1 MKALVISLRR
11 TPGRWAEFQK
21 HNSNSLKGC
30 KLIRIDGVDGI
41 EQLATIGSTRIISK
55 PAREGWTLGAL
66 GTALSHMLCWR
77 RCSLGTEPVVIMED
91 DVILAN
97 NWQQEL
103 QQLILANQQLV
114 LLGWNLDSM
123 LHAELFE
130 NQEFISL
137 FEPAYPNIGRLK
149 KIVNSKEPRKLKRLR
164 SAFGLPAYWLTP
176 KMAENLLKSIGRLE
190 VVPIELK
197 RGFPTCLS
205 SGIDGLLN
213 NHYWNL
219 EAQVVIPPLA
229 LALNNRDESLTRK
242 KVLNFGE

>member
-1 MKALVISLRR
+1 VKVLVISLRR
-11 TPGRWAEFQK
+11 TPNRWAEFQK
-21 HNSNSLKGC
+21 HNSNSLQGC
-30 KLIRIDGVDGI
+30 ELIRIDGVDGI
-41 EQLATIGSTRIISK
+41 EQLTTIRSTKIITQ

-77 RCSLGTEPVVIMED
+77 RCSLGTEPVVIVED

-103 QQLILANQQLV
+103 HQLIKANQQLV

-137 FEPAYPNIGRLK
+137 FEPAYPDIGRLK
-149 KIVNSKEPRKLKRLR
+149 NIVNSKEPRKLRRLR

-176 KMAENLLKSIGRLE
+176 KMAQNLLKSIGRLE
-190 VVPIELK
+190 VLPIELK
-197 RGFPTCLS
+197 RGFPTCQS

-219 EAQVVIPPLA
+219 KAEVVIPPLA
-229 LALNNRDESLTRK
+229 LALNNTQESLTRK
-242 KVLNFGE
+242 KILNFGE

>member
-1 MKALVISLRR
+1 MKVLVISLRR
-11 TPGRWAEFQK
+11 TPARWAEFQK
-21 HNSNSLKGC
+21 HNSNSLQGC
-30 KLIRIDGVDGI
+30 ELIKVDGVDGI
-41 EQLATIGSTRIISK
+41 EQLATIHSTKIITK

-77 RCSLGTEPVVIMED
+77 RCSLGTEPVVILED
-91 DVILAN
+91 DVILAS

-103 QQLILANQQLV
+103 HQLIKANQQLV

-137 FEPAYPNIGRLK
+137 FEPAYPDISRLK
-149 KIVNSKEPRKLKRLR
+149 NIVNSKEPRKLRRLR
-164 SAFGLPAYWLTP
+164 SAFGLPAYCLTP
-176 KMAENLLKSIGRLE
+176 KMAENLLKSVGRLE

-213 NHYWNL
+213 NHYWDL
-219 EAQVVIPPLA
+219 KAAIVIPPLA
-229 LALNNRDESLTRK
+229 LAINNTHKSLTRQK
-242 KVLNFGE
+242 ELNFAE

>member
-1 MKALVISLRR
+1 MR
-11 TPGRWAEFQK
+11 
-21 HNSNSLKGC
+21 GC
-30 KLIRIDGVDGI
+30 ELIRVDGVDGI
-41 EQLATIGSTRIISK
+41 EQLATIGSTKIITQ

-137 FEPAYPNIGRLK
+137 FEPAYPDIGRLK
-149 KIVNSKEPRKLKRLR
+149 NIVNSKEPRKLRRLR

-176 KMAENLLKSIGRLE
+176 KMAKNLIKSIERLE
-190 VVPIELK
+190 VLPIELK
-197 RGFPTCLS
+197 RGFPTCQS

-213 NHYWNL
+213 IHYWSL
-219 EAQVVIPPLA
+219 EAAIVMPPLA
-229 LALNNRDESLTRK
+229 LAINNTHESLTRQK
-242 KVLNFGE
+242 ELNFGE

>member
-1 MKALVISLRR
+1 MKVLVINLKR

-21 HNSNSLKGC
+21 HNSNSLQGSE
-30 KLIRIDGVDGI
+30 LIKIDGVDGI
-41 EQLATIGSTRIISK
+41 EQLATIGSTRKISK
-55 PAREGWTLGAL
+55 QAREGWTLGAL

-130 NQEFISL
+130 DQEFISL
-137 FEPAYPNIGRLK
+137 FEPAYPNIGRLI
-149 KIVNSKEPRKLKRLR
+149 KIVNSKEPRKLRRLR

-176 KMAENLLKSIGRLE
+176 QMGRNLLKNIGRLE
-190 VVPIELK
+190 VLPIELK
-197 RGFPTCLS
+197 RGFPRCLS

-219 EAQVVIPPLA
+219 KAEVVIPPLA
-229 LALNNRDESLTRK
+229 LALNNEHESLTRK